1 MKNLTKKLLLATGL
15 LSILSSV
22 SFAAEFDIYGSY
34 SNELNSVLAMNW
46 VIFLTLTILQITTLK
61 KLILLE
67 QIWIQKIQYLALVN
81 LSFSFLFPYI
91 ILIPPNTIFLT
102 YFFLLNCKFWIV
114 MQSTLWCDCSTTI
127 S

>member
-1 MKNLTKKLLLATGL
+1 LAVLKLYKEIKMKNLTKKLLLATGL

-81 LSFSFLFPYI
+81 LSNFLKN
-91 ILIPPNTIFLT
+91 L
-102 YFFLLNCKFWIV
+102 
-114 MQSTLWCDCSTTI
+114 
-127 S
+127 